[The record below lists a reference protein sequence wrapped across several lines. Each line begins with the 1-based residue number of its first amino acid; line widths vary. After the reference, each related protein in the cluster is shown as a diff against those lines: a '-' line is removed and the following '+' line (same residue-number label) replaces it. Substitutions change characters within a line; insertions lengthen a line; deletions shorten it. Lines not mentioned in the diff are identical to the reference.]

1 MKDLT
6 LFINLKSFVKQDILT
21 KENLS
26 VLPFARKELEE

>member
-21 KENLS
+21 KNLS
-26 VLPFARKELEE
+26 VLPFTRKELEE